1 MTAPAPKPNYANTR
15 RRKAAYRRGFVAG
28 HASATAGDH
37 IEFEEYRAQLA
48 KIFIRRIAEIASG
61 VGFQAGEP
69 AMELAGQIV
78 SVLAANPEHIDRFM
92 HEGPELFIDGTMKVE
107 NGCLNYRAINGSIV
121 SPSDLRKKMGIEQ

>member
-1 MTAPAPKPNYANTR
+1 M
-15 RRKAAYRRGFVAG
+15 
-28 HASATAGDH
+28 AGDH

-48 KIFIRRIAEIASG
+48 KIIISRIADVASA

-69 AMELAGQIV
+69 AMEFAGQIV

-92 HEGPELFIDGTMKVE
+92 TEGAELFIDGTLKVE

-121 SPSDLRKKMGIEQ
+121 SPSDLRKKMGREQ